1 MKGRYRFRNKK
12 NSDDNSI
19 ELANRQCRN
28 PVIPSIKHGKV
39 CGRDGLDTLLL
50 RIKEKT
56 TE

>member
-1 MKGRYRFRNKK
+1 MGSETRKTAMI
-12 NSDDNSI
+12 NSI

-39 CGRDGLDTLLL
+39 CGRHDLDTLLL

>member
-1 MKGRYRFRNKK
+1 MKERYRYRNKK
-12 NSDDNSI
+12 NSDDKFHRTR
-19 ELANRQCRN
+19 EN